1 MEKRLQMKEAIPFRE
16 MLLQDTLT
24 FHWTNPQTV
33 SHLLEKNT
41 ATVPTM
47 HPSEMWMEMEI
58 MKLS

>member
-1 MEKRLQMKEAIPFRE
+1 MEKKLQMKGAIPFRE

-33 SHLLEKNT
+33 LHLLEKNT

-47 HPSEMWMEMEI
+47 HPSVMWMEMEI
-58 MKLS
+58 MKLY

>member
-1 MEKRLQMKEAIPFRE
+1 MEKKLQMKEAIPFRE

-58 MKLS
+58 MKLF